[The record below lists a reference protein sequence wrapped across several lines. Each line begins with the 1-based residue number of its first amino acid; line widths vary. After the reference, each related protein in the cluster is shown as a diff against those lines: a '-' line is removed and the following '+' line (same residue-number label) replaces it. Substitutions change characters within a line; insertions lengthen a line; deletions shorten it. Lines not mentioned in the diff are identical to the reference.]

1 MRLYL
6 HCQKLHKE
14 DLQLVPPPKQK
25 ATPHIKMAL
34 QRYQMTASTHLHY
47 FADQQILRCLAI
59 QNSEPFDVLFHTVI
73 HNSVEAAK
81 AAAAGNMIA
90 VRTKLGA
97 EYAALAEEI
106 IQYDDLQGIRGADD
120 ETNQN

>member
-14 DLQLVPPPKQK
+14 DLQLVPPPKQR

-59 QNSEPFDVLFHTVI
+59 QNSEPFDVLFHTV
-73 HNSVEAAK
+73 
-81 AAAAGNMIA
+81 
-90 VRTKLGA
+90 L
-97 EYAALAEEI
+97 
-106 IQYDDLQGIRGADD
+106 QYQ
-120 ETNQN
+120 